1 MSALGDMLSQKGKR
15 GRLVKGSQ
23 EAKDRMAVI
32 RSMRVLKTWD
42 PTKRAL
48 KPGTMFNK
56 LVAFGPMKAPKKTP
70 KPRAKKSPP
79 APIRDAATIAALI
92 ARANFRPRT
101 KPRGRPRKDAKVF
114 Y

>member
-1 MSALGDMLSQKGKR
+1 
-15 GRLVKGSQ
+15 
-23 EAKDRMAVI
+23 
-32 RSMRVLKTWD
+32 
-42 PTKRAL
+42 
-48 KPGTMFNK
+48 
-56 LVAFGPMKAPKKTP
+56 MKAPKKTP